1 MSRGK
6 RWCDL
11 SRREKLELLGH
22 ALPPDERQAVMR
34 RVEAFFR
41 GRPVDD
47 LVYATNVVV
56 REAYRV
62 QHGETTGWDCAAAAA
77 GVEIR

>member
-1 MSRGK
+1 MSRET

-11 SRREKLELLGH
+11 SRREMLGH
-22 ALPPDERQAVMR
+22 ALAPDERQAVMR

-47 LVYATNVVV
+47 LVYATNVVM

-62 QHGETTGWDCAAAAA
+62 QHYETTGWDGAAPAAA